1 MLLYPAVDLLKT
13 KVDSK
18 YTLAI
23 LASKRAR
30 DIIDGKPML
39 TINDTY
45 KPLSVATSEISEDLI
60 SYRRSAAPAET
71 AAEEVPEEAAEVEA
85 VEEAA
90 EESTE
95 AAEE

>member
-13 KVDSK
+13 KTDSK

-39 TINDTY
+39 AFNETM
-45 KPLSVATSEISEDLI
+45 KPLSVATTEISEDYI
-60 SYRRSAAPAET
+60 SYKR
-71 AAEEVPEEAAEVEA
+71 EE
-85 VEEAA
+85 
-90 EESTE
+90 
-95 AAEE
+95 

>member
-60 SYRRSAAPAET
+60 SYTRPEFTSDDEPSS
-71 AAEEVPEEAAEVEA
+71 EV

-90 EESTE
+90 E
-95 AAEE
+95 AEEEAPAEEPAEE

>member
-71 AAEEVPEEAAEVEA
+71 AAEEVPEEAAEFEA

>member
-60 SYRRSAAPAET
+60 SYTRPESRVSEDAE
-71 AAEEVPEEAAEVEA
+71 AAEEAEAAETEEAAEAVEA
-85 VEEAA
+85 E
-90 EESTE
+90 
-95 AAEE
+95 

>member
-39 TINDTY
+39 TINETY

-60 SYRRSAAPAET
+60 SYARPEDKPAEEVAEADAELEA
-71 AAEEVPEEAAEVEA
+71 AAEEPEEAAEA
-85 VEEAA
+85 AAA
-90 EESTE
+90 EE
-95 AAEE
+95 

>member
-1 MLLYPAVDLLKT
+1 MLLYPAVDLLKS

-39 TINDTY
+39 AIDETD
-45 KPLSVATSEISEDLI
+45 KPLSVATTEISENLI
-60 SYRRSAAPAET
+60 SYARRETEEKEPSAEL
-71 AAEEVPEEAAEVEA
+71 E
-85 VEEAA
+85 
-90 EESTE
+90 
-95 AAEE
+95 